1 MKKINES
8 FTCISCGKNISQADK
23 TCRNHC
29 PHCFVS
35 LHVDWD
41 IPWDRSTDCGWSMYP
56 IAYETRNWTMK
67 ILFKC
72 SKCSKQHRNKRS
84 PEDEVVNLNK
94 LIDLYRSHF

>member
-8 FTCISCGKNISQADK
+8 FTCIHCGKSIAQADK

-35 LHVDWD
+35 LHVDGE
-41 IPWDRSTDCGWSMYP
+41 IPGDRSTDCGGIMYP
-56 IAYETRNWTMK
+56 IAYETRNGTMK

-72 SKCSKQHRNKRS
+72 SSCSKQHWNKRS
-84 PEDEVVNLNK
+84 TEDEIVNLNN
-94 LIDLYRSHF
+94 LINFYKSNF